1 MSSLRRRT
9 LSPFVVSL
17 SVIAFVNACNDVA
30 APPPLVK
37 RGARTSSVIL
47 QHDGN
52 DADKHAT
59 AEARATINKNG
70 VVTLEVTTG
79 RFASGSGTPNA
90 PTGFI
95 QELQV
100 KLYLATGKTELKLV
114 SEMNFK
120 LDDKKSDMYLPPNN
134 GRLSVVIP
142 GATRATTLSVKAK
155 VRGAGPKKDDELSAN
170 VPVQYSPEIDVGSVP
185 ILLYPSGAVPD
196 LVQLNTATDFQIT
209 IANSG
214 PNANSPAEVG
224 ALVSCDVFIDGA
236 RLDAPTYWTHSPG
249 GQILT
254 QRSVFIEP
262 NDAWLC
268 TFTYTFTTDGAHE
281 VKVVANTLDPTTDY
295 NPSNNTSV
303 SNVFVT
309 TATPLAY
316 FATLD
321 ETAALN
327 VLADGLV
334 KKATLV
340 ALKQQAATIS
350 VRWDEPL
357 TTSPVTTDI
366 ELKDETNG
374 AVLDA
379 RSYHVTIEA
388 ELPPCFGAPP
398 RRVGGPGSGED
409 PISGSVLARPYYESP
424 PQISMCVRSQ
434 TATSRRIQLTYSLSL
449 ADGLSGAGGNL
460 TLWPLFPFGATYL
473 GVPIIHFGET
483 FAFTGTF
490 NRTVNGTVLH
500 FGGIKKCVGVLQPFE
515 THAPGAYTRSTSQ
528 AGVIPGSCP

>member
-1 MSSLRRRT
+1 MTSPRRLARSRFAV
-9 LSPFVVSL
+9 LSI
-17 SVIAFVNACNDVA
+17 VIAFLNACGDVA
-30 APPPLVK
+30 APPPLVGG
-37 RGARTSSVIL
+37 GAHTSSVIL

-59 AEARATINKNG
+59 AEARATINSTG

-79 RFASGSGTPNA
+79 RFASGSGVAYP

-100 KLYLATGKTELKLV
+100 KLYLPTGRKEPKLV
-114 SEMNFK
+114 SEINLK
-120 LDDKKSDMYLPPNN
+120 LDDKKSDKYLPPNN
-134 GRLSVVIP
+134 GRLSVMIP
-142 GATRATTLSVKAK
+142 GATRAMTLGVKVK
-155 VRGAGPKKDDELSAN
+155 VRDVGPKKDDELSAD

-185 ILLYPSGAVPD
+185 ILLYPSGAAPD

-209 IANSG
+209 IGNAG

-224 ALVSCDVFIDGA
+224 ALVSCDVFVDGV
-236 RLDAPTYWTHSPG
+236 RLDAPTQWTHGPG
-249 GQILT
+249 GQVLT

-262 NDAWLC
+262 NDAWLF
-268 TFTYTFTTDGAHE
+268 TFTYTFAAEGAHE
-281 VKVVANTLDPTTDY
+281 VKVVANTLDPTNDY

-303 SNVFVT
+303 STVFVT
-309 TATPLAY
+309 AATPLAY

-334 KKATLV
+334 KNATLV

-357 TTSPVTTDI
+357 TVSPVPTDI

-388 ELPPCFGAPP
+388 ELPPCVGAPP
-398 RRVGGPGSGED
+398 RRVGGPSSGED
-409 PISGSVLARPYYESP
+409 PISGSVFARPYYENP

-434 TATSRRIQLTYSLSL
+434 SGTSRTIQLTYNLSL
-449 ADGLSGAGGNL
+449 ADGLSGAGGNP
-460 TLWPLFPFGATYL
+460 TLWPLFPFGTSYL

-483 FAFTGTF
+483 FAFTGSF
-490 NRTVNGTVLH
+490 GRTVNGTELH

-515 THAPGAYTRSTSQ
+515 TRAPGAYTRSTSQ
-528 AGVIPGSCP
+528 AGVIPGTCP